1 MVVRLDGVS
10 LKLPEVDRIVEDL
23 MGKAHVTGL
32 ALAVLNHSE
41 IVYLKAFGLRN
52 VERSEPLTV
61 DSVMYGA
68 SLTKS
73 AFAYMVLQL
82 VDQKAIDLDRP
93 VTEYLRKPLPEY
105 PKYADLAADDRYK
118 LITARTLLSHTAGFP
133 NFRWLNDD
141 AKLDIKFEPGTRY
154 AYSGEGINLLGF
166 VVEQVTHRSVA
177 DLMRVR
183 IFDRFGMKRTSM
195 VWEPRFAS
203 DYSDGYDAQGR
214 FIEHTRKQ
222 YAGAGGSMDTTLSD
236 YARFLHGVLSGEGIS
251 PASRQQMLSPQIRI
265 HSVKQFPTLA
275 PETTTENDGIQLSYG
290 LGWGL
295 FFSPFGKAF
304 FKEGHDEGTEN
315 HAVCF
320 DDRKTCLLVLT
331 NSSNGHSLFKELL
344 EAVIGDRFT
353 PWNWDDYS
361 PYAR

>member
-118 LITARTLLSHTAGFP
+118 LITARTLLSHTAGASAESP
-133 NFRWLNDD
+133 GQWWERTPGGSLDD
-141 AKLDIKFEPGTRY
+141 LKATRTMVVSTDMVAADAFGISLLD
-154 AYSGEGINLLGF
+154 
-166 VVEQVTHRSVA
+166 RSPA
-177 DLMRVR
+177 DLPYLRMAAER
-183 IFDRFGMKRTSM
+183 
-195 VWEPRFAS
+195 
-203 DYSDGYDAQGR
+203 
-214 FIEHTRKQ
+214 
-222 YAGAGGSMDTTLSD
+222 GAGRLDYETLHPVR
-236 YARFLHGVLSGEGIS
+236 AAI
-251 PASRQQMLSPQIRI
+251 
-265 HSVKQFPTLA
+265 T
-275 PETTTENDGIQLSYG
+275 
-290 LGWGL
+290 
-295 FFSPFGKAF
+295 
-304 FKEGHDEGTEN
+304 
-315 HAVCF
+315 
-320 DDRKTCLLVLT
+320 
-331 NSSNGHSLFKELL
+331 
-344 EAVIGDRFT
+344 
-353 PWNWDDYS
+353 
-361 PYAR
+361 